1 MLSVV
6 CTEITDHSHAYLI
19 TLFTGAQGYAP
30 VAATGQLVR
39 PMSVVSSALRDLERP
54 RFARMRAEG
63 KLSEMYRSMRT
74 MRIALVLAWLATAG
88 AILALFL
95 IGPNLLFPRTYTLEV
110 LIVGAVLWVLISG
123 LSMVR
128 VPEGSLLQAA
138 GVFRE
143 LAIAQLYGAAASLIS
158 VIMLLLVAG
167 PVWSL
172 AGTLVGQMIN
182 AVQVQ
187 AISRR
192 WRRENAALAGALEV
206 TKVPV

>member
-1 MLSVV
+1 
-6 CTEITDHSHAYLI
+6 
-19 TLFTGAQGYAP
+19 
-30 VAATGQLVR
+30 
-39 PMSVVSSALRDLERP
+39 
-54 RFARMRAEG
+54 
-63 KLSEMYRSMRT
+63 
-74 MRIALVLAWLATAG
+74 MRIALVLAWLATAS

-123 LSMVR
+123 LSVVR

-143 LAIAQLYGAAASLIS
+143 LAIAQLYGAAASLIC
-158 VIMLLLVAG
+158 VIVLLLVAG

-172 AGTLVGQMIN
+172 AGTLVGQTIN
-182 AVQVQ
+182 AIQVQ

-206 TKVPV
+206 AKVPV